1 MGLKYEWKKAIEQM
15 RLEGY
20 AVVLY
25 NPNELGNVHPNDAE
39 YIMRSAMEQ
48 RLQVEDEHTNAE

>member
-25 NPNELGNVHPNDAE
+25 NPNELGNVHPNDG
-39 YIMRSAMEQ
+39 S
-48 RLQVEDEHTNAE
+48 